1 MKQVS
6 SNLRLLRLL
15 FNYSQGG
22 VATSS
27 GLKQQTISRIEKGNY
42 IPHFGQ
48 LQRLAR
54 CFGVPPSCLY
64 QRNLH
69 EEMMALLRQLH

>member
-6 SNLRLLRLL
+6 SNLRLLRLM
-15 FNYSQGG
+15 FNYSQEG
-22 VATSS
+22 VAAST

-42 IPHFGQ
+42 TPHFGQ
-48 LQRLAR
+48 LQRLAQ

-64 QRNLH
+64 ERNLH
-69 EEMMALLRQLH
+69 EEMMDMLRND

>member
-6 SNLRLLRLL
+6 SNLRLLRLM
-15 FNYSQGG
+15 FNYSQEG
-22 VATSS
+22 VAAST

-48 LQRLAR
+48 LQRLAQ

-64 QRNLH
+64 ERNLH
-69 EEMMALLRQLH
+69 EEMMDMLRND